1 MTATEGLEPEVY
13 QSPLHGNDLVN
24 ETLEELRKQRLQAND
39 TTEFDLKPVVDLFTR
54 INEEVALHQPKNL
67 VEFVIDF
74 LCKNYPD
81 HLHGFSNIW
90 NSDPELEQS
99 RLVVVEFFKY
109 NRLPV
114 EIASHFTRAGYDTL
128 DTIASLNR
136 ESLVEIEKYSNAEWL
151 PGHKVRLM
159 NMFENIEEYI
169 SEFKRERPF
178 QHLHKS
184 G

>member
-1 MTATEGLEPEVY
+1 M
-13 QSPLHGNDLVN
+13 
-24 ETLEELRKQRLQAND
+24 
-39 TTEFDLKPVVDLFTR
+39 
-54 INEEVALHQPKNL
+54 ALNQPKNV

-74 LCKNYPD
+74 LCKNYPN

-90 NSDPELEQS
+90 NSGIALISFINSLHILNNYIIYIYIYIYLQKCIFILDPELEQS

-136 ESLVEIEKYSNAEWL
+136 ESLGEIERYSNAEWL

-159 NMFENIEEYI
+159 KMFENVEEYI